1 MRFLNFGSLNIDYV
15 YQVDHFVKPGETM
28 QSNGFRRACG
38 GKGLNQSIALARAG
52 ASVWHAGMVGE
63 EGPFLIDELAA
74 AGVRTEYT
82 RKVGESTGH
91 AIIQIDASG
100 ENSIILYS
108 GANYCF
114 TKDYI
119 EDVLRNFE
127 SGDIVLLQAETNLLG
142 EIISAATK
150 RGMRV
155 ALNAAPASE
164 HLLELPLEKVTWLIV
179 NETEGAV
186 LSHHNEPDAI
196 IAELLTRCPQSTI
209 VLTLGEKGAFAATTS
224 EQIFVPAIPL
234 DAVDTTAAGDTFVG
248 YFLECALRE
257 NDLKQ
262 SMKTATAASAL
273 AVMTHG
279 AAASIPDRKD
289 VERYLKRAER

>member
-15 YQVDHFVKPGETM
+15 YQVDHFVKPGETI
-28 QSNGFRRACG
+28 QSSGFRRACG

-52 ASVWHAGMVGE
+52 SSVWHAGMVGE
-63 EGPFLIDELAA
+63 EGTFLVDELAA
-74 AGVRTEYT
+74 AGVRTEYV
-82 RKVGESTGH
+82 RKVAESTGH
-91 AIIQIDASG
+91 AIIQLDASG

-119 EDVLRNFE
+119 DDVLSDFE
-127 SGDIVLLQAETNLLG
+127 NGDVVLLQAETNLLG
-142 EIISAATK
+142 EIISTAAEK
-150 RGMRV
+150 GMRV

-186 LSHHNEPDAI
+186 LSRHSEPDAI
-196 IAELLTRCPQSTI
+196 IEGLLKRCPQSTI

-224 EQIFVPAIPL
+224 EQVFMPAISL

-257 NDLKQ
+257 NDLMQ
-262 SMKTATAASAL
+262 CMKTATAASAL
-273 AVMTHG
+273 AVMKHG
-279 AAASIPDRKD
+279 AAASIPAKED
-289 VERYLKRAER
+289 VESYLRK

>member
-15 YQVDHFVKPGETM
+15 YQVDHFVKPGETI
-28 QSNGFRRACG
+28 QSSGFCRACG

-63 EGPFLIDELAA
+63 EGTFLVDELAA
-74 AGVRTEYT
+74 AGVRTEYV
-82 RKVGESTGH
+82 RKVAESTGH
-91 AIIQIDASG
+91 AIIQLDASG

-119 EDVLRNFE
+119 DDVLSDFE
-127 SGDIVLLQAETNLLG
+127 SGDVVLLQAETNLLG
-142 EIISAATK
+142 EIISTAAEK
-150 RGMRV
+150 GMRV

-186 LSHHNEPDAI
+186 LSRHSEPDAI
-196 IAELLTRCPQSTI
+196 IEGLLKRCPQSTI

-224 EQIFVPAIPL
+224 EQVFMPAISL
-234 DAVDTTAAGDTFVG
+234 EAVDTTAAGDTFVG

-257 NDLKQ
+257 NDLMQ
-262 SMKTATAASAL
+262 CMKTATAASAL
-273 AVMTHG
+273 AVMKHG
-279 AAASIPDRKD
+279 AAVSIPAKEA
-289 VERYLKRAER
+289 VERYLRK

>member
-15 YQVDHFVKPGETM
+15 YQVDHFVKPGETI
-28 QSNGFRRACG
+28 QSSGFRRSCG

-63 EGPFLIDELAA
+63 EGAFLVDELAA
-74 AGVRTEYT
+74 AGVRTEYI
-82 RKVGESTGH
+82 RKVAESTGH

-119 EDVLRNFE
+119 DDVLSDFE
-127 SGDIVLLQAETNLLG
+127 SGDVVLLQAETNLLG
-142 EIISAATK
+142 EIISTAAEK
-150 RGMRV
+150 GMRV

-186 LSHHNEPDAI
+186 LSRHSEPDAI
-196 IAELLTRCPQSTI
+196 IEGLLKRCPQSTI

-224 EQIFVPAIPL
+224 EQFFMPAISL

-257 NDLKQ
+257 NDLMQ
-262 SMKTATAASAL
+262 CMKTATAASAL
-273 AVMTHG
+273 AVMKHG
-279 AAASIPDRKD
+279 AAVSIPAKEA
-289 VERYLKRAER
+289 VERYLRK